1 MNRPLA
7 PGSRLAS
14 TRVYTRDGMRVVDL
28 REVGWVDPVHLVAV
42 AAVAEAAHRDGLG
55 FRLRGPTAPDRSRYA
70 SRMRLGALVAELGG
84 THDLPDVAA
93 VSAAEHLVEVARLR
107 TPSDVVRLAD
117 LVHDR
122 VAELDAELAHALHQ
136 GVAEIGQN
144 VCDHAQS
151 IGFVAAQTI
160 PRRGE
165 LRFAVADP
173 GVGLLAT
180 LRGQGADSDRRA
192 IELALH
198 GVSRFD
204 RRGTGLPSTVAA
216 VNRLGGYLYL
226 ASGASSAML
235 TRARRS
241 MSDGASFHG
250 TLVEGRVPTG
260 RLVRGTMEHIGAD
273 FGADAGKEVVT

>member
-14 TRVYTRDGMRVVDL
+14 THVYTREGTRVVDL
-28 REVGWVDPVHLVAV
+28 RDVRWIDPVHLVSV
-42 AAVAEAAHRDGLG
+42 AAEAEAAHRSGLG
-55 FRLRGPTAPDRSRYA
+55 FCLRGPAAPDRARYA
-70 SRMRLGALVAELGG
+70 ARMRLGHLVTELGG
-84 THDLPDVAA
+84 RHDLPA
-93 VSAAEHLVEVARLR
+93 VSDTTRVEHLVEVARLQTHR
-107 TPSDVVRLAD
+107 DVTRLAT
-117 LVHDR
+117 LVHNR
-122 VAELDAELAHALHQ
+122 VAELNAALAHALHQ

-180 LRGQGADSDRRA
+180 LRPRGADSDRRA
-192 IELALH
+192 IDLALH
-198 GVSRFD
+198 GVSRLG
-204 RRGTGLPSTVAA
+204 RRGTGLPSTVTA
-216 VNRLGGYLYL
+216 VTSLGGYLYI

-235 TRARRS
+235 TPNRHAT
-241 MSDGASFHG
+241 SDGPAFSG

-260 RLVRGTMEHIGAD
+260 RLARGTMEDEHEEG
-273 FGADAGKEVVT
+273 GR

>member
-1 MNRPLA
+1 VTRPVA

-14 TRVYTRDGMRVVDL
+14 TRVYTRGGTRVVDL
-28 REVGWVDPVHLVAV
+28 RDVVWVDPVHLVSV

-55 FRLRGPTAPDRSRYA
+55 FRLRGPSAPDRSRYA
-70 SRMRLGALVAELGG
+70 ARMRLGAVVAELGG
-84 THDLPDVAA
+84 THDLPAVRDTTRAA
-93 VSAAEHLVEVARLR
+93 HLVEVARLR
-107 TPSDVVRLAD
+107 TPADVVRLAT

-122 VAELDAELAHALHQ
+122 VAELDAALAHALHQ

-151 IGFVAAQTI
+151 VGFVAAQTI

-192 IELALH
+192 IDLALH

-204 RRGTGLPSTVAA
+204 RRGTGLPSTVTA
-216 VNRLGGYLYL
+216 VTRLGGYLYI
-226 ASGASSAML
+226 ASGASSAMV
-235 TRARRS
+235 TSSRRS
-241 MSDGASFHG
+241 TSDGASFSG

-260 RLVRGTMEHIGAD
+260 RPSRGTMEGD
-273 FGADAGKEVVT
+273 RKER